1 MVCIVSSNCTNS
13 KSKLTFLETVYPPIS
28 NQEAVW
34 LQNDPEVEALL
45 RQSDFYMIG
54 GRAEA
59 KYLNLI
65 IDPDTY
71 IAKFDFA
78 IGDDFSDPVEIHLR
92 DLPGVEASGAS
103 SFWVEGGEKIIRIWD
118 GPIRETGSNV
128 LEWFTTEKLIW
139 DRSRGRAG
147 IERFDRYRE
156 AATYDLLYVGI
167 AKVGDSFD
175 RLISNGHK
183 ARMEIL
189 GNEPQRYPGARVT
202 DEIFLFLFNV
212 QPLIMT
218 TFEPDHY
225 FENEEFSGAYDH
237 KRIVADA
244 EKAFVS
250 LLKPEYNV
258 VKFASYPKGADGLY
272 GSDFVRYSY
281 AICEAVSFNTAH
293 GRIRGGRDAVTGF
306 ITIDADSIF
315 VEGNTV
321 KLFVSGV
328 DFPAEPPPVA
338 ANAAP
343 QVSHKEENQGGV

>member
-1 MVCIVSSNCTNS
+1 MIVSATST
-13 KSKLTFLETVYPPIS
+13 KSKVTFLETVYPPIS
-28 NQEAVW
+28 NQETIW

-59 KYLNLI
+59 KYLNLV
-65 IDPDTY
+65 IDPEANAIT
-71 IAKFDFA
+71 FDFA
-78 IGDDFSDPVEIHLR
+78 IGDDFRDPVEIRIR
-92 DLPGVEASGAS
+92 DLPAVKQSNAD
-103 SFWVEGGEKIIRIWD
+103 SFWIETGDKNIRIWD
-118 GPIRETGSNV
+118 GPIGEASSNV

-139 DRSRGRAG
+139 DRSRGRMG

-156 AATYDLLYVGI
+156 AAIYDLLYVGI

-202 DEIFLFLFNV
+202 DEIYLFLFNV

-218 TFEPDHY
+218 TFELGHD
-225 FENEEFSGAYDH
+225 FENEDFRSAYDH

-250 LLKPEYNV
+250 TLKPEYNV

-272 GSDFVRYSY
+272 GSDFVRYGY
-281 AICEAVSFNTAH
+281 AICEAISFNTAH
-293 GRIRGGRDAVTGF
+293 GRIRGSRDADTGF
-306 ITIDADSIF
+306 ITNDADSIF

-328 DFPAEPPPVA
+328 DFSAESPPAA
-338 ANAAP
+338 LNAAP
-343 QVSHKEENQGGV
+343 QVDKKEENQGGV

>member
-1 MVCIVSSNCTNS
+1 MPANATSTT
-13 KSKLTFLETVYPPIS
+13 SKLTFLETVYPPIS

-34 LQNDPEVEALL
+34 LENDPEVEELL

-59 KYLNLI
+59 KYLNLV
-65 IDPDTY
+65 IDPETY
-71 IAKFDFA
+71 IATFDFA
-78 IGDDFSDPVEIHLR
+78 IGDNFRDPVELHIR
-92 DLPGVEASGAS
+92 DLPAVEASEAS
-103 SFWVEGGEKIIRIWD
+103 SFWIEAGDKNIRVWD
-118 GPIRETGSNV
+118 GPIGEPGSNV

-147 IERFDRYRE
+147 IQRFDRHRE

-183 ARMEIL
+183 ARMKIL

-202 DEIFLFLFNV
+202 DEIYLFLFHV

-218 TFEPDHY
+218 TFEPEHD
-225 FENEEFSGAYDH
+225 FENEDFSGAYEQ

-258 VKFASYPKGADGLY
+258 VKFASYPRGADGLY
-272 GSDFVRYSY
+272 GSDYVRYGY
-281 AICEAVSFNTAH
+281 VLCEALSFNTAH
-293 GRIRGGRDAVTGF
+293 GRIRGSRDAATGF
-306 ITIDADSIF
+306 ITNDADAIF
-315 VEGNTV
+315 VEGDTV

-328 DFPAEPPPVA
+328 DFPAEPSA
-338 ANAAP
+338 AHSDPAQP
-343 QVSHKEENQGGV
+343 

>member
-1 MVCIVSSNCTNS
+1 MSDSATS
-13 KSKLTFLETVYPPIS
+13 TKSKLTFLETVYPPIS

-34 LQNDPEVEALL
+34 LENDPEVEELL

-59 KYLNLI
+59 KYLDLV
-65 IDPDTY
+65 IDSDTY
-71 IAKFDFA
+71 VATFDFA
-78 IGDDFSDPVEIHLR
+78 IGGDFRDPVEIHIR
-92 DLPGVEASGAS
+92 NLPAVAASKAA
-103 SFWVEGGEKIIRIWD
+103 SFWIEGGEKNIRVWD
-118 GPIRETGSNV
+118 GPIGEPGSNV

-147 IERFDRYRE
+147 IERFDRHRE

-183 ARMEIL
+183 ARMQIL

-202 DEIFLFLFNV
+202 DEIYLFLFNV

-218 TFEPDHY
+218 TFEREHD
-225 FENEEFSGAYDH
+225 FENEDFSGAFDQ

-272 GSDFVRYSY
+272 GSDYVRYGY
-281 AICEAVSFNTAH
+281 VICEALAFNTAH
-293 GRIRGGRDAVTGF
+293 GRIRGSRDAAIGF
-306 ITIDADSIF
+306 TTNDADSIF
-315 VEGNTV
+315 VEGNSV
-321 KLFVSGV
+321 KLFVSGI
-328 DFPAEPPPVA
+328 DFPAEPTMTPDSDPLQ
-338 ANAAP
+338 P
-343 QVSHKEENQGGV
+343 